1 MMGDRIEVPA
11 DTVKR
16 IVELKG
22 RIRDRLDKGADM
34 GKMGSLDGNLSLLL
48 SELDRL
54 EEILERYWKE
64 KEAAT
69 SK

>member
-22 RIRDRLDKGADM
+22 RIRDRLDKGAYM